1 MIITINISK
10 EEIELIESGN
20 VEAATAAA
28 ELYRYTLLQAAMTAK
43 NTGLSSEDG
52 PTNYFVVSPPY
63 NVKGKA
69 ETALC
74 VPHPRDFPT
83 AGTFDM
89 NEAANKEKGIVR
101 PEVKTDIP
109 NAFKNIMWNEDGV
122 SNED

>member
-43 NTGLSSEDG
+43 NIDIPSEGG

-74 VPHPRDFPT
+74 VPHPRAFPT
-83 AGTFDM
+83 AGSFDM
-89 NEAANKEKGIVR
+89 NEADNKGIVR